1 VIGLVPD
8 IWGDYWQVRQHVL
21 TRLSRYFFVV
31 WVNPARS
38 MPKDLHGIRAEE
50 GIDEGRTAGFHVY
63 TPPFWLSAMSRPELL
78 ANFSFD
84 LRLRQAR
91 KILENKGCRKII
103 VYIWRPEYERALLS
117 LPGSLACYHIDDEYT
132 FSEKEVP
139 TDLVETRLIKEVD
152 QVFVHSRG
160 LFEKKGGLNPR
171 TMVVPNGV
179 DYDAYALPH
188 AEPADLR
195 SLPRPRIGYTG
206 ILKAQLDWSLLQQ
219 LAQRHREWSFVFVGP
234 RNDAQTEVSRWTEA
248 LSCLENVYFL
258 GGKSPQ
264 TLAAYPQHFDAAVMP
279 YRINSYTNHIYPL
292 KLHEYLAGGCPVVGS
307 KIRSLSLFQDVVG
320 LAGTVDE
327 WSAALSD
334 ALSAPARSEKAVERR
349 RAVAKE
355 HDWNRIVHTIARSL
369 YSLAEPDSAPLPDQ
383 TSPSAIEGIL
393 N

>member
-1 VIGLVPD
+1 MVI
-8 IWGDYWQVRQHVL
+8 
-21 TRLSRYFFVV
+21 
-31 WVNPARS
+31 
-38 MPKDLHGIRAEE
+38 
-50 GIDEGRTAGFHVY
+50 
-63 TPPFWLSAMSRPELL
+63 
-78 ANFSFD
+78 
-84 LRLRQAR
+84 
-91 KILENKGCRKII
+91 
-103 VYIWRPEYERALLS
+103 
-117 LPGSLACYHIDDEYT
+117 
-132 FSEKEVP
+132 
-139 TDLVETRLIKEVD
+139 
-152 QVFVHSRG
+152 
-160 LFEKKGGLNPR
+160 
-171 TMVVPNGV
+171 PNGV